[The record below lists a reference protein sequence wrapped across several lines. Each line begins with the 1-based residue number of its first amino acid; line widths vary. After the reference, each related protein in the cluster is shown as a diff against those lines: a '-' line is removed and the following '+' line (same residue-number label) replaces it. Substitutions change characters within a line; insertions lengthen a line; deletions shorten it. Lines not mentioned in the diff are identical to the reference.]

1 MIRRAA
7 QMTLVGAALVLAAC
21 GGGEDSTESSSSPA
35 ATATATTGAAASTSA
50 DTVTV
55 KAFNFQPD
63 PIEVKAGTTV
73 KWVNQDGAA
82 HDVTAS
88 DKSFAGPLEADG
100 GEFEHTFDKAGT
112 YDYICSLH
120 SGPGMK
126 GQVVVQ

>member
-1 MIRRAA
+1 MKLAA
-7 QMTLVGAALVLAAC
+7 TTTCVAAALVLAAC

-35 ATATATTGAAASTSA
+35 ATATATATEAASA

-63 PIEVKAGTTV
+63 PITVKAGTTV
-73 KWVNQDGAA
+73 KWVNEDGAE
-82 HDVTAS
+82 HDVTADDES
-88 DKSFAGPLEADG
+88 YKGDLEADG
-100 GEFEHTFDKAGT
+100 GTFEHTFEEPGT
-112 YDYICSLH
+112 YDYVCSLH